1 MKKKIAII
9 LGEPNSVN
17 SEIIAKMWNLLE
29 KSLKKNIFI
38 IGNYT
43 LLKEQLRIINL
54 NVPLNKITN
63 LNEFK
68 SKNALQ
74 VLNVPLNFKNPF
86 KINNFENSK
95 YIFSCFNIAHNL
107 AIKKKIFS
115 FINCPIN
122 KKKLFLKNKIGITE
136 FLAKKN
142 KVNGSEVML
151 IYGKKFSV
159 VPITTHIKL
168 KNVSRI
174 LKKNTIE
181 KKIITINNF
190 YKKKFKKRPVLAIL
204 GLNPHNDEFRAGS
217 EEQKIIIPVI
227 NKLKK
232 RKIKL
237 LGPFPAD
244 TIFSNQKKYNYDVI
258 IGMYHD
264 QVLAPF
270 KALNGYNAINVTLG
284 LKYLRASPDHGTA
297 VDLIGLNK
305 ANAKSLIMSVQ
316 FLFQIAK

>member
-1 MKKKIAII
+1 
-9 LGEPNSVN
+9 
-17 SEIIAKMWNLLE
+17 
-29 KSLKKNIFI
+29 
-38 IGNYT
+38 
-43 LLKEQLRIINL
+43 
-54 NVPLNKITN
+54 
-63 LNEFK
+63 
-68 SKNALQ
+68 
-74 VLNVPLNFKNPF
+74 
-86 KINNFENSK
+86 
-95 YIFSCFNIAHNL
+95 
-107 AIKKKIFS
+107 
-115 FINCPIN
+115 
-122 KKKLFLKNKIGITE
+122 
-136 FLAKKN
+136 
-142 KVNGSEVML
+142 ML